1 MKRLILAAALAAATL
16 SAPAYAASDDFKM
29 ELSYSGKNLATRT
42 GAEAEYDYIRKQV
55 AERCEA
61 EQADLGIAR
70 GYAQTYCVRKT
81 MSRAVKSIGNP
92 MLTDVHAERR

>member
-42 GAEAEYDYIRKQV
+42 GAEIEYENLRKQV
-55 AERCEA
+55 AERCKA
-61 EQADLGIAR
+61 EQADLGFVG
-70 GYAQTYCVRKT
+70 GYAQTYCVRT
-81 MSRAVKSIGNP
+81 TLNRAVKSIGNP
-92 MLTDVHAERR
+92 MLTEVHAERR